1 MDSKTAKNGSVKAV
15 NPELFEVAAKNLRKQ
30 GVRTYLTL
38 IGIIIGIAAIVT
50 LISVGQGLNI
60 AIEKQFEGLGSNT
73 IFIIPGGQAT
83 SSRIELNNSDIR
95 KIESIKGIESVVPIY
110 SDSAILEFKGQKT
123 NIQISAIDAEKSV
136 IFDETGFFD
145 IKEGRIL
152 SKTDNSGILLG
163 ETIAETYF
171 SKEIKTRNRVT
182 INGESFKVVG
192 ILKSGS
198 QTVGGGG
205 PSTGSSIFMT
215 EKGFKKIS
223 DKESP
228 GILFAKTFSSNNVE
242 EIAEKIKTELEKKY
256 GEKSILVS
264 SSQQLLEQ
272 VNSFIELITIFLTGI
287 AAISLIVGAVGITNA
302 MIASVLERTKE
313 IGLLKSLGAS
323 NNKVLS
329 LFLIE
334 SAFIGAIGG
343 IIGIIIG
350 FSLASIISFAGVQ
363 AGFALVAVISPEL
376 AFGALAFSM
385 TIGMASGFYPARRA
399 ANLDPITALRYS

>member
-1 MDSKTAKNGSVKAV
+1 MDSRNAKNGSVKPV

-50 LISVGQGLNI
+50 LLSVGQGLNI

-73 IFIIPGGQAT
+73 IFIIPGGQSTGA
-83 SSRIELNNSDIR
+83 RIELTDSDI
-95 KIESIKGIESVVPIY
+95 KTIESVKGIESVVPIY
-110 SDSAILEFKGQKT
+110 SDSAVLEFNGERS
-123 NIQISAIDAEKSV
+123 NIQISAADAEKST

-145 IKEGRIL
+145 IKEGRML
-152 SKTDNSGILLG
+152 SKTDNSGILVG

-171 SKEIKTRNRVT
+171 TKEIKIRNRLT
-182 INGESFKVVG
+182 INGESYKVVG
-192 ILKSGS
+192 ILNSGS
-198 QTVGGGG
+198 QSVGGGG
-205 PSTGSSIFMT
+205 PATGTSVFMT
-215 EKGFKKIS
+215 EKGLQKIS
-223 DKESP
+223 DKDSP
-228 GILFAKTFSSNNVE
+228 GIIFAKTFSTNNVE
-242 EIAEKIKTELEKKY
+242 ETADNIKTELEKKY

-272 VNSFIELITIFLTGI
+272 VNSFLELITIFLTGI

-323 NNKVLS
+323 NNKILS

-334 SAFIGAIGG
+334 AAFIGAIGG
-343 IIGIIIG
+343 TIGIIIG
-350 FSLASIISFAGVQ
+350 FFLASIIAFIGEQ

-385 TIGMASGFYPARRA
+385 IIGMASGFYPARRA
-399 ANLDPITALRYS
+399 AKLDPITALRYA